1 MMEHEFPPQGASEDF
16 VRVVE
21 ELWTALK
28 QL

>member
-1 MMEHEFPPQGASEDF
+1 MMEHEFPLQGASEDL